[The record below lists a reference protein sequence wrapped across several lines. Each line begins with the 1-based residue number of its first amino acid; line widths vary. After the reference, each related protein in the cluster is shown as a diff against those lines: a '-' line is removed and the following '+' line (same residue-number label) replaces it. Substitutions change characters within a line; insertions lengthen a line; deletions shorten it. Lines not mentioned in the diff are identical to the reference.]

1 MDVNFL
7 GNIDGV
13 KYTNTAVIV
22 TASETRLGYKKKD
35 GTVVPDELLT
45 FRFIFKPYFRK
56 YIAEHFGAGMLVK
69 IKGCLLPYAKDG
81 DGKAIEG
88 FSIIGQTI
96 DRASYPSNKLR
107 IEKRMLRESYANSTD
122 SPNLEEFASEDF

>member
-7 GNIDGV
+7 GIIDGV

-22 TASETRLGYKKKD
+22 TASESRLGYKKKD
-35 GTVVPDELLT
+35 GSVIPEELLT
-45 FRFIFKPYFRK
+45 FRFIFKPYFKK

-81 DGKAIEG
+81 EGKTIDG

-96 DRASYPSNKLR
+96 DRASYPSSKLR
-107 IEKRMLRESYANSTD
+107 MEKRMIKESYGNSAEQPD
-122 SPNLEEFASEDF
+122 LEGFETEDF

>member
-7 GNIDGV
+7 GIIDGV
-13 KYTNTAVIV
+13 KYTDTAVIV
-22 TASETRLGYKKKD
+22 TASESRLGYKKKD
-35 GTVVPDELLT
+35 GSVIPEELLT
-45 FRFIFKPYFRK
+45 FRFIFKPYFKK

-81 DGKAIEG
+81 EGKTIDG
-88 FSIIGQTI
+88 FSVIGQTI

-107 IEKRMLRESYANSTD
+107 MEKRMIKESYGNSSEQPD
-122 SPNLEEFASEDF
+122 LEGFEREDF

>member
-13 KYTNTAVIV
+13 KYTDTAVIV

-35 GTVVPDELLT
+35 GSVVPDELLT

-69 IKGCLLPYAKDG
+69 IKGCMLPYAKDS
-81 DGKAIEG
+81 DGKPTEG
-88 FSIIGQTI
+88 FSLIGQTI

-107 IEKRMLRESYANSTD
+107 MEKRMLKESYASSTEKPD
-122 SPNLEEFASEDF
+122 LDEFEREDF